1 MENKQKCL
9 TNVFWVVV
17 SKFNFCRSLLSFPAE
32 TELRG
37 EGGAEERM
45 LWLSLTAGLQTFKL
59 DRFRKHFSKLLFYF
73 MIVYYAFCLI
83 VYPTNKEKLER
94 LVSDKPIFNFH
105 NIALLVGI
113 DRVDERQVKLA
124 WEPRGCGDGGKPPTF
139 GPKIFLKA

>member
-1 MENKQKCL
+1 MPINWIDLNRAQMENKQKMLDKCFLSCCL
-9 TNVFWVVV
+9 ELQFLP
-17 SKFNFCRSLLSFPAE
+17 SLLSFPAE

-45 LWLSLTAGLQTFKL
+45 LRLSLTAGLQTFKL
-59 DRFRKHFSKLLFYF
+59 DRFRKHFSKLLVYF

-124 WEPRGCGDGGKPPTF
+124 
-139 GPKIFLKA
+139 